1 MKNMFGNDQL
11 MVLDDS
17 LRGSGILPRLLDPSR
32 LEGAP
37 TRQLRFKSVPLALV
51 SCPAN
56 NLPCRR
62 VFSRLGALR
71 LLPIAPL

>member
-1 MKNMFGNDQL
+1 MKNMFGNDQC

-37 TRQLRFKSVPLALV
+37 TRQLRFK
-51 SCPAN
+51 
-56 NLPCRR
+56 
-62 VFSRLGALR
+62 
-71 LLPIAPL
+71 